1 MAQVSSGI
9 EPVFSPYYV
18 RRMKVANKEEAT
30 FIDVDGQMFK
40 EFVVVHP
47 KLMEFSRIIH
57 NIDLSINYD
66 EEFWK
71 EEYESFPYF
80 NSCSDDIRWWDRLT
94 IQQIAQNKTTHSISS
109 TLNLPSDV
117 SIADVDE
124 IYRAAYNI
132 GLKGIT
138 IYRDGSRGG
147 ILVNK
152 DTAQDNNNKFVTN
165 KAPKRPKV
173 LKADVYT
180 LTNGGIKYVVLV
192 GLLNNRPYEIFVYD
206 VPKDLKINSTQGEL
220 IKISKG
226 HYTFDSAD
234 YFCENVQMSNDD
246 NMEKKATALY
256 VSMLLRTGA
265 DLKFIIKT
273 AKKVD
278 DNISSFTSAMC
289 RVLSK
294 YIEKEVTG
302 EICPDCGGKIIHEGG
317 CEKCDSCSYS
327 KCLLI
332 HK

>member
-1 MAQVSSGI
+1 MHNKCAPTGTVSLMAQVSSGI

-30 FIDVDGQMFK
+30 FTDVDGQMFK

-71 EEYESFPYF
+71 EEYESSPYF
-80 NSCSDDIRWWDRLT
+80 KACSADIRWGDRLT

-152 DTAQDNNNKFVTN
+152 DAAQDNNNKFVTN

-206 VPKDLKINSTQGEL
+206 VPKDLKINSTQG
-220 IKISKG
+220 
-226 HYTFDSAD
+226 
-234 YFCENVQMSNDD
+234 
-246 NMEKKATALY
+246 
-256 VSMLLRTGA
+256 
-265 DLKFIIKT
+265 
-273 AKKVD
+273 
-278 DNISSFTSAMC
+278 
-289 RVLSK
+289 
-294 YIEKEVTG
+294 
-302 EICPDCGGKIIHEGG
+302 
-317 CEKCDSCSYS
+317 
-327 KCLLI
+327 
-332 HK
+332 